1 MQGGDKMNITQAFPY
16 EMARTRLCPS
26 KYGMLLLGSGRRGGI
41 MVSALNSGSSGLG
54 SSPGREHC
62 VFLGVGGQPCNGLA
76 SHPVGSRYT
85 PCPASETRIS
95 SGLLGHLACIQTLHL
110 TWPSPWM
117 FSPKKVN
124 TSLVLCSHHFPK
136 VPYNVS
142 PLQPVVVVV
151 FQFVYK
157 VVCLP
162 FMNMDCKGEVFTVA
176 RCDIVNLLTFYWY
189 L

>member
-1 MQGGDKMNITQAFPY
+1 
-16 EMARTRLCPS
+16 
-26 KYGMLLLGSGRRGGI
+26 
-41 MVSALNSGSSGLG
+41 
-54 SSPGREHC
+54 
-62 VFLGVGGQPCNGLA
+62 
-76 SHPVGSRYT
+76 
-85 PCPASETRIS
+85 
-95 SGLLGHLACIQTLHL
+95 
-110 TWPSPWM
+110 M

-176 RCDIVNLLTFYWY
+176 RCDIVNLLTFY
-189 L
+189 